1 MINRDDF
8 AGTALRRALKI
19 EQAMKLAIK
28 RAAEI
33 CTNADPDQWDALGEA
48 EIIVIEPD
56 VRDAF
61 AKQIRESIRG
71 IREIRDGL
79 LNRRPKD
86 EEPD

>member
-1 MINRDDF
+1 MTNHDDY
-8 AGTALRRALKI
+8 AGAALRRALRI
-19 EQAMKLAIK
+19 EQAKKLAIK

-61 AKQIRESIRG
+61 AKQIRELISG

-79 LNRRPKD
+79 LKRKPQD